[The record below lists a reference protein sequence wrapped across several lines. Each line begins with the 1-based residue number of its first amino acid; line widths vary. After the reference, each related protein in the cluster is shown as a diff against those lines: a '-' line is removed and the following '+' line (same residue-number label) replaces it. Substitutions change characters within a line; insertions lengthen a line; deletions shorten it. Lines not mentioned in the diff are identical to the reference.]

1 MTRKTEIKK
10 EIAHLEELRKSER
23 IAVPYDHYFTM
34 DGFVDEDTLK
44 ATFTAYKPGPNEAEY
59 DRKIKELWAEYDVLD
74 APARER
80 REAAAERYKAKR
92 YREEI
97 EHYRA
102 AIARREAWLAEY
114 ETKLNG

>member
-10 EIAHLEELRKSER
+10 EIAHLEELRKRER
-23 IAVPYDHYFTM
+23 IAVPYEHYFTM
-34 DGFVDEDTLK
+34 DGMVDEHTLK
-44 ATFTAYKPGPNEAEY
+44 ATFTAYKAGPNEAEY
-59 DRKIKELWAEYDVLD
+59 ERRIKELWAEFDVLD

-80 REAAAERYKAKR
+80 REAAQERAKAKR
-92 YREEI
+92 YREDI

-114 ETKLNG
+114 EAKTQG

>member
-10 EIAHLEELRKSER
+10 EIARLEELRNRER

-34 DGFVDEDTLK
+34 DGIVDADTPK
-44 ATFTAYKPGPNEAEY
+44 VTFTAYKPGPNEAEY

-102 AIARREAWLAEY
+102 AITRREAWLAEY
-114 ETKLNG
+114 EAKLNG